1 MIFCFCNEVQ
11 LKEYLDW
18 MNNEIVFLLG
28 GYQFFVYEIFFLNFS
43 FLYRCYDF
51 QIEDLDFLQDRFSC
65 LWYYIYKKDLLR
77 FLCFILNVYLK
88 YGGCYVNDNSFFRY
102 CRDFINGGFNL
113 NGVCEKFEIE
123 VLMFKKKFVFDYC
136 YIVEEK

>member
-18 MNNEIVFLLG
+18 MNNEIFFFLG
-28 GYQFFVYEIFFLNFS
+28 GYQFFVYEIFFLNF
-43 FLYRCYDF
+43 
-51 QIEDLDFLQDRFSC
+51 
-65 LWYYIYKKDLLR
+65 
-77 FLCFILNVYLK
+77 
-88 YGGCYVNDNSFFRY
+88 SFFRY

-123 VLMFKKKFVFDYC
+123 VLMFRKKIVFDYC